1 MKLKCR
7 IGGHDR
13 AERVVYNS
21 GFFFGRCSHCRAD
34 LIRTGKGDWQDVPE
48 GHVVA
53 WKEGGRH
60 SHSLPA
66 DFTGLLPVMVGEA
79 DPRPQLPATRDRFFS
94 WSRALV
100 GKPSRR
106 WRGRREAVAAS
117 TPTIPDEVE
126 EKPLPALLIA
136 ALVFGASIR
145 LLLTPRRR

>member
-7 IGGHDR
+7 IAGH
-13 AERVVYNS
+13 ASVERVVYNS

-34 LIRTGKGDWQDVPE
+34 LIRTGKSGWEDVPD
-48 GHVVA
+48 GHVVK

-66 DFTGLLPVMVGEA
+66 DFSGLLPVMVGEA
-79 DPRPQLPATRDRFFS
+79 GPRPQLPATRDRFFS

-100 GKPSRR
+100 DKPARGWRR
-106 WRGRREAVAAS
+106 KREAVAAS
-117 TPTIPDEVE
+117 APLVPDEVE

-136 ALVFGASIR
+136 ALVFGASMR
-145 LLLTPRRR
+145 LLLRPRRR